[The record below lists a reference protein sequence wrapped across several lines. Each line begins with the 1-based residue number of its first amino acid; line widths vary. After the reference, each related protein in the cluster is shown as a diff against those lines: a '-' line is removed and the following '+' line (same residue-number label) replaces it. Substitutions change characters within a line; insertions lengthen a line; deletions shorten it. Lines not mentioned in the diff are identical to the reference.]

1 MTQKEKNKE
10 IELKNTN
17 KLRDLEQFYVEGKVD
32 DMLATIKEKKEQLVD
47 DMIRYAESHK
57 KPVKWNTDGD
67 PIGEKIDL
75 NPYVISNYFF
85 KPITPIV
92 GQEPMYNAE
101 KLGMVF
107 DYYCDLLAEVNDRI
121 GYFPPSLTSFCKLS
135 SLTLNT
141 LRQYR
146 NSADYS
152 MRVVA
157 EKIYDQIGDEN
168 ITMSQLGMVKER
180 TTIFKMKAQNEIVEK
195 EQPKVNINITEA
207 PDMEKINERINK
219 YKAFANKKGK

>member
-1 MTQKEKNKE
+1 MTQREKNKE

-47 DMIRYAESHK
+47 DMIKYAESHK

-85 KPITPIV
+85 KPITPLT

-121 GYFPPSLTSFCKLS
+121 GKFPS
-135 SLTLNT
+135 SLTLFCKFAGITLNS

-207 PDMEKINERINK
+207 PDMERINERINK

>member
-121 GYFPPSLTSFCKLS
+121 GKFPS
-135 SLTLNT
+135 SLTLFCKFAGITLNS

-168 ITMSQLGMVKER
+168 ITMSQLGIVKER

-207 PDMEKINERINK
+207 PDMERINERINK

>member
-121 GYFPPSLTSFCKLS
+121 GKFPS
-135 SLTLNT
+135 SLTLFCKFAGITLNS

-207 PDMEKINERINK
+207 PDMERINERINK

>member
-121 GYFPPSLTSFCKLS
+121 GKFPS
-135 SLTLNT
+135 SLTLFCKFSGLTLNS